1 MPHTPTTILITGA
14 TDGLGRE
21 LALRLAGP
29 GTLLVL
35 HGRSAERAAEVQR
48 QVRAAGGEAEVR
60 LADLGDLR
68 QVDRLADTVL
78 ADFDRLDVLVN
89 NAGIGFG
96 TPGSGRQ
103 ESADGIELRLAVNY
117 LAGYR
122 LTGRLLPR
130 LTEAAAPGNA
140 ARIVNVASAGQY
152 PIDFADPQLTSHY
165 DGVVA
170 YRRSKLAQII
180 ATFDLAERLAE
191 ADVPV
196 TVNALHPA
204 SFMATTMVQE
214 AAVTPLSTVA
224 QGVEATL
231 QLVTGSAGARTGRYF
246 NGLQPATADQ
256 QAYDPDARTRL
267 RSLSDELI
275 AHALS

>member
-96 TPGSGRQ
+96 TPDSGRQ

-130 LTEAAAPGNA
+130 LTEAAAPGKA
-140 ARIVNVASAGQY
+140 ARIVNVASAGQH